1 MEERITMNLQTAL
14 ERIEPLDAAFLQKA
28 QERLDQLAIP
38 RGSLG
43 RLLDIGRQIAGITR
57 QLKPQITRKRIFTLA
72 ADHGVVAE
80 GVSAFPKEVTPQMVF
95 NFLRGGA
102 GINVLGRH
110 AGAEVQVVDIGVD
123 FEFPP
128 LEGLVMRKVARG
140 TRNMTREPAMTRDET
155 MQAIE
160 VGIELVRQA
169 VSDGVSII
177 GTGDMG
183 IGNTTPS
190 SAIIA
195 AFSGLPVESVTSRGT
210 GISDAGLAAK
220 ISAIKRALALNQPD
234 TRDPLDVL
242 AKVGGLEIAGI
253 AGLVISAAAHRIPA
267 VIDGFISTAGA
278 LIACELNP
286 VIGQYLFAAH
296 LSVEKG
302 HRVMLDRMH
311 LKPLLDLDL
320 RLGEG
325 TGAALGMFIVEAGV
339 KVLTEMLTFEEAQ
352 VTDGQK

>member
-1 MEERITMNLQTAL
+1 MDLQTAL
-14 ERIEPLDAAFLQKA
+14 AMIEPLDAASLDKA
-28 QERLDQLAIP
+28 QQRLDRLAIP

-43 RLLDIGRQIAGITR
+43 RLLEIGRQVAGITR
-57 QLKPQITRKRIFTLA
+57 QQRPRMSRKRIFTLA

-123 FEFPP
+123 FDFPP
-128 LEGLVMRKVARG
+128 LEGLTRKKIARG
-140 TRNMTREPAMTRDET
+140 SRNMTKEPALTRDEAT
-155 MQAIE
+155 QAIE
-160 VGIELVRQA
+160 VGIDLVQQA
-169 VSDGVSII
+169 VVEGVDII

-210 GISDAGLAAK
+210 GIDDAGLAVK
-220 ISAIKRALALNQPD
+220 ISAIKRALDLNRPD
-234 TRDPLDVL
+234 PRDPLDVL
-242 AKVGGLEIAGI
+242 SKVGGLEIAGI
-253 AGLVISAAAHRIPA
+253 AGLVIGAAAHRIPA

-278 LIACELNP
+278 LVACELNP

-302 HRVMLDRMH
+302 HRIMLEKMKLR
-311 LKPLLDLDL
+311 PLLDLDL

-325 TGAALGMFIVEAGV
+325 TGAALGMFLVEAGV

-352 VTDGQK
+352 VTDGQHV

>member
-1 MEERITMNLQTAL
+1 MNLQTAL
-14 ERIEPLDAAFLQKA
+14 DRIEPLDATALQKA

-128 LEGLVMRKVARG
+128 LEGLAMRKVARG

-155 MQAIE
+155 IQAIE
-160 VGIELVRQA
+160 VGIDLVRQA

-234 TRDPLDVL
+234 PRDPLDVL
-242 AKVGGLEIAGI
+242 SKVGGLEIAGI
-253 AGLVISAAAHRIPA
+253 AGLVIGAAAHRVPA

-302 HRVMLDRMH
+302 HQAMLDRMH

-352 VTDGQK
+352 VSDGQKSEV

>member
-1 MEERITMNLQTAL
+1 MNLQTAL
-14 ERIEPLDAAFLQKA
+14 DRIEPLDATALQKD

-128 LEGLVMRKVARG
+128 LEGLAMRKVARG

-155 MQAIE
+155 IQAIE
-160 VGIELVRQA
+160 VGIDLVRQA

-234 TRDPLDVL
+234 PRDPLDVL
-242 AKVGGLEIAGI
+242 SKVGGLEIAGI
-253 AGLVISAAAHRIPA
+253 AGLVIGAAAHRVPA

-302 HRVMLDRMH
+302 HQAMLDRMH

-352 VTDGQK
+352 VSDGQQS

>member
-1 MEERITMNLQTAL
+1 
-14 ERIEPLDAAFLQKA
+14 
-28 QERLDQLAIP
+28 
-38 RGSLG
+38 
-43 RLLDIGRQIAGITR
+43 
-57 QLKPQITRKRIFTLA
+57 
-72 ADHGVVAE
+72 
-80 GVSAFPKEVTPQMVF
+80 
-95 NFLRGGA
+95 
-102 GINVLGRH
+102 
-110 AGAEVQVVDIGVD
+110 
-123 FEFPP
+123 
-128 LEGLVMRKVARG
+128 RG

-160 VGIELVRQA
+160 VGIDLVRQA
-169 VSDGVSII
+169 VQEGVDII

-234 TRDPLDVL
+234 PRDPLDVL

-253 AGLVISAAAHRIPA
+253 AGLVIGAAAHRIPA

-302 HRVMLDRMH
+302 HQAMLDRMH

-352 VTDGQK
+352 VSDGQQV